1 MMSTPIRV
9 DLVGAHARFGW
20 AQHSHIPAL
29 QALPNF
35 SLAAVATRNEDS
47 AREAARVFCAR
58 ASYGNFRQ
66 LVESDDVDLVV
77 VSVKVP
83 SHLEV
88 VQAVFGAGKH
98 VLCEWV
104 LA

>member
-9 DLVGAHARFGW
+9 GLVGARFGW

-29 QALPNF
+29 RALPNF

-47 AREAARVFCAR
+47 AREAARVFGAR

-83 SHLEV
+83 
-88 VQAVFGAGKH
+88 
-98 VLCEWV
+98 
-104 LA
+104 